1 MSLFCCFAVWSRVH
15 ASRFPGN
22 HCWDDVLC
30 CVDSSSVYG
39 CHSVSYLC
47 RICRSFR
54 GSLWLFTGRF
64 FRSLLSSS
72 SALPARVRRPAKYC
86 DQLVCVSVCFF
97 PLAYLKNHMSE
108 LHEIFAR
115 AIPVIVAR
123 SASDSDNTLCTFGFV
138 DDAMFSRSSSSS
150 ESCSRRGPS
159 HRSTTMTTA
168 NSTPPQ
174 VECIAR
180 DDLTTDH

>member
-1 MSLFCCFAVWSRVH
+1 MVATLFLTSVAFVAVFVAVCGYSQVGFFDR
-15 ASRFPGN
+15 
-22 HCWDDVLC
+22 C
-30 CVDSSSVYG
+30 SVVQ
-39 CHSVSYLC
+39 C
-47 RICRSFR
+47 
-54 GSLWLFTGRF
+54 
-64 FRSLLSSS
+64 S

-108 LHEIFAR
+108 LHEIFPR

-138 DDAMFSRSSSSS
+138 DDAMFSHSSSSS

-180 DDLTTDH
+180 DDLTTLITDLTT